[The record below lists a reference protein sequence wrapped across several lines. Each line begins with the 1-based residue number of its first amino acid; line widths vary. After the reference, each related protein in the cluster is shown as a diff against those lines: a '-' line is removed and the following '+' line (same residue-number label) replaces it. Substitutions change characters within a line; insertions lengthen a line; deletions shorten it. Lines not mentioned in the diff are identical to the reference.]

1 MHYGAGRDSRL
12 VSNPPGS
19 ASRTARPSRPPD
31 WPNRLARRTLD
42 RDSAWDL
49 PAGSAG
55 RLASAGRRI
64 APESPAP
71 VTPRARLAGMAARL
85 ARTHIPLDL
94 PPYLACP
101 ARVANTAAR
110 LGRLARTMTDPGRQA
125 RPARPPPPA
134 DSHHSYNTDPA
145 IYKRT
150 SADTAPTLSC
160 HGDGSTLR

>member
-1 MHYGAGRDSRL
+1 M
-12 VSNPPGS
+12 
-19 ASRTARPSRPPD
+19 
-31 WPNRLARRTLD
+31 WPA
-42 RDSAWDL
+42 
-49 PAGSAG
+49 AGSAG
-55 RLASAGRRI
+55 RLASTGRRI

-110 LGRLARTMTDPGRQA
+110 LGPLARTMRDPGRQA
-125 RPARPPPPA
+125 RPARPPSPA
-134 DSHHSYNTDPA
+134 ASHHSYNTDPA

-150 SADTAPTLSC
+150 STDNAPNLSSNAKGSPDECAEDDWPVLLVKC
-160 HGDGSTLR
+160 HVKALYYRRHDKALYLSK